1 LFGRNSCAA
10 AIFQL
15 RLGIVLGMFARSNNE
30 LESPE
35 MTADAIVLGAGII
48 GVSTALQ
55 LARRG
60 KSVVLI
66 DRRGAGEET
75 SYGNAGLIQREGVVP
90 YGFPQQFGMIMRYA
104 LNNQIDAHYHW
115 RAIPRVTSFL
125 AKYWWHSNLSRHQ
138 MIARSYAPLIE
149 HSISTHNELIEEA
162 GAQELIV
169 KQGWT
174 EAFRTSSKRDTE
186 FKEAARLREEYGVNF
201 RELTPAELAEQEP
214 HLSQDFVG
222 GLKWEDP
229 WSVRDPYALTMS
241 YLKLFERL
249 GGRFLKGDA
258 KSLSQTATGWRV
270 VAGDG
275 TVEAK
280 DVVVALG
287 PWSDTVTKPLGYR
300 FLVGVKRGYHMHYG
314 TEDGAKLNG
323 WTMDAERGYFLA
335 PMNQGI
341 RLTTG
346 AEFALRDAPKTPVQL
361 DRAEAVART
370 IFPLGQRLDDEPW
383 MGARPCTPD
392 MLPVIGKAP
401 RHKGLWF
408 AFGHAHHGLTLGPVT
423 GQVIAEAIVGETPL
437 LDTSAYRPERF
448 GV

>member
-1 LFGRNSCAA
+1 
-10 AIFQL
+10 
-15 RLGIVLGMFARSNNE
+15 
-30 LESPE
+30 
-35 MTADAIVLGAGII
+35 MTADAIVLGAGIV
-48 GVSTALQ
+48 GVSTALH

-60 KSVVLI
+60 KSVVLV

-90 YGFPQQFGMIMRYA
+90 YGFPQQFGQILRYA
-104 LNNQIDAHYHW
+104 LNNRIDAHYHW
-115 RAIPRVTSFL
+115 RAIPMVSSFL
-125 AKYWWHSNLSRHQ
+125 AKYWWNSNLSRHQ
-138 MIARSYAPLIE
+138 LIARAYAPLIE
-149 HSISTHNELIEEA
+149 HSIDTHNELIEEA
-162 GAQELIV
+162 GAEDLIV

-174 EAFRTSSKRDTE
+174 EVFRTSAKRDGE
-186 FKEAARLREEYGVNF
+186 LREAGRLNREYGVAF
-201 RELTPAELAEQEP
+201 KELSPADIAAQEP
-214 HLSQDFVG
+214 SLSTDFVG

-229 WSVRDPYALTMS
+229 WSVRDPHALTMA
-241 YLKLFERL
+241 YLRLFEKL
-249 GGRFLKGDA
+249 GGRFLNGDA
-258 KSLSQTATGWRV
+258 KSLSQTATGWRM

-275 TVEAK
+275 VVEAK

-314 TEDGAKLNG
+314 TEGNAKLNG

-361 DRAEAVART
+361 DRAEAVARG
-370 IFPLGQRLDDEPW
+370 IFPLGERLDEEPW

-392 MLPVIGKAP
+392 MMPVIGKAP
-401 RHKGLWF
+401 RHSGLWF
-408 AFGHAHHGLTLGPVT
+408 AFGHAHHGLTLGPAT
-423 GQVIAEAIVGETPL
+423 GRAIAEAITGETPFI
-437 LDTSAYRPERF
+437 DISAYRPERF
-448 GV
+448 GA

>member
-1 LFGRNSCAA
+1 
-10 AIFQL
+10 
-15 RLGIVLGMFARSNNE
+15 
-30 LESPE
+30 

-60 KSVVLI
+60 KSVVLV

-90 YGFPQQFGMIMRYA
+90 YGFPQQFGMIFRYA
-104 LNNQIDAHYHW
+104 LNNRIDAHYHW
-115 RAIPRVTSFL
+115 RAIPSVTSFL

-138 MIARSYAPLIE
+138 LIARAYAPLIE

-162 GAQELIV
+162 GAQDHIV

-174 EAFRTSSKRDTE
+174 EVFRTAGKRDGE
-186 FKEAARLREEYGVNF
+186 LKEAARLREEYGVSF
-201 RELTPAELAEQEP
+201 KELTPADIAEQEP
-214 HLSQDFVG
+214 ALSRDFVG
-222 GLKWEDP
+222 GLKWQDP
-229 WSVRDPYALTMS
+229 WSVRDPKALTLA
-241 YLKLFERL
+241 YLRLFEKL

-258 KSLSQTATGWRV
+258 KSLSQTANGWRM

-275 TVEAK
+275 MIEAK

-300 FLVGVKRGYHMHYG
+300 FLVGVKRGYHMHYAP
-314 TEDGAKLNG
+314 DGDATLNG

-370 IFPLGQRLDDEPW
+370 IFPLGKRLDDEPW

-392 MLPVIGKAP
+392 MMPVIGKAP
-401 RHKGLWF
+401 RHDGLWF

-423 GQVIAEAIVGETPL
+423 GRVVAEAIVGETPL
-437 LDTSAYRPERF
+437 IDISAYRPERF
-448 GV
+448 RA

>member
-1 LFGRNSCAA
+1 
-10 AIFQL
+10 
-15 RLGIVLGMFARSNNE
+15 
-30 LESPE
+30 
-35 MTADAIVLGAGII
+35 MTADVIVVGAGII

-60 KSVVLI
+60 KSVVLV
-66 DRRGAGEET
+66 DRREPGLET

-90 YGFPQQFGMIMRYA
+90 YGFPQQFGMILRYA
-104 LNNQIDAHYHW
+104 LNNRIDAHYHW
-115 RAIPRVTSFL
+115 QAIPRVTSFL
-125 AKYWWHSNLSRHQ
+125 AKYWWHSNLTRHQ
-138 MIARSYAPLIE
+138 MIARAYAPLIE

-162 GAQELIV
+162 GAGALIA
-169 KQGWT
+169 KNGWK
-174 EAFRTSSKRDTE
+174 EVFRTGAKHES
-186 FKEAARLREEYGVNF
+186 EAEEARRLQNEYGVAF
-201 RELTPAELAEQEP
+201 QVLSAADIAAEEPA
-214 HLSQDFVG
+214 LSKDFVG
-222 GLKWEDP
+222 GIKWLDP
-229 WSVRDPYALTMS
+229 WSVRDPLALTRA
-241 YLKLFERL
+241 YVALFEKL
-249 GGRFLKGDA
+249 GGRVLRGDA
-258 KSLSQTATGWRV
+258 RSLSKTATGWRI

-280 DVVVALG
+280 DVVIALG
-287 PWSDTVTKPLGYR
+287 PWSDTVTRPLGYN

-314 TEDGAKLNG
+314 TKGDAKLNG

-361 DRAEAVART
+361 DRAETVART
-370 IFPLGQRLDDEPW
+370 VFPLGERLDKEPW

-392 MLPVIGKAP
+392 MMPVIGAAP

-423 GQVIAEAIVGETPL
+423 GQVIAEAIIGERTL
-437 LDTSAYRPERF
+437 IDISAYNPARF
-448 GV
+448 GR

>member
-1 LFGRNSCAA
+1 M
-10 AIFQL
+10 AIFHL
-15 RLGIVLGMFARSNNE
+15 RHRIVLGMFGSIEIWNE
-30 LESPE
+30 SAD

-60 KSVVLI
+60 KSVVLV
-66 DRRGAGEET
+66 DRRGPGEET

-90 YGFPQQFGMIMRYA
+90 YGFPQQFGLILRYA
-104 LNNQIDAHYHW
+104 LNNRIDAHFHW
-115 RAIPRVTSFL
+115 RAIPSVTSFL

-138 MIARSYAPLIE
+138 LIAKAYAPLIE

-162 GAQELIV
+162 GAQDLIA
-169 KQGWT
+169 KDGWT
-174 EAFRTSSKRDTE
+174 EVFRTSAKRDGE
-186 FKEAARLREEYGVNF
+186 LQEAARLRKEYNVTF
-201 RELTPAELAEQEP
+201 KELTPADISQQEP
-214 HLSQDFVG
+214 NLSGDFVG

-229 WSVRDPYALTMS
+229 WSIRDPYALTMA
-241 YLKLFERL
+241 YIRLFEKL
-249 GGRFLKGDA
+249 GGRVLKGDA
-258 KSLSQTATGWRV
+258 RSLSKTATGWRV

-275 TVEAK
+275 TIEAK

-314 TEDGAKLNG
+314 TKGNAKLNG

-346 AEFALRDAPKTPVQL
+346 AEFALRDAPQTPVQL

-370 IFPLGQRLDDEPW
+370 IFPLGERLDPEPW

-392 MLPVIGKAP
+392 MMPVIGKAP

-423 GQVIAEAIVGETPL
+423 GQVIAEAITGEKTL
-437 LDTSAYRPERF
+437 IDISAYRPERF
-448 GV
+448 GA